1 MVPVLNG
8 GVFVSDKCPLCKS
21 PTKVEI
27 DSKSLARKVNCE
39 SCGYENIENLES
51 TVSINEDPPRDKT
64 PKKKK
69 PEFANR
75 GFRDSKKWF
84 NLFGVSFIILQIYM
98 GFPAFL
104 NAWEYIGINS
114 YDDLT
119 HAFVNE
125 GNRNATFEREYD
137 RWKRAKETP
146 VSKLPIEVAF
156 QLCLL
161 IIINKYSTQIK
172 SLKADNELLGRIVG
186 NVAAADDPSDASEN
200 SS

>member
-1 MVPVLNG
+1 
-8 GVFVSDKCPLCKS
+8 
-21 PTKVEI
+21 
-27 DSKSLARKVNCE
+27 
-39 SCGYENIENLES
+39 
-51 TVSINEDPPRDKT
+51 
-64 PKKKK
+64 
-69 PEFANR
+69 
-75 GFRDSKKWF
+75 
-84 NLFGVSFIILQIYM
+84 M

-114 YDDLT
+114 HDDLT

-125 GNRNATFEREYD
+125 GNRNATFGREYD